1 MWACCKTG
9 TDLPARPTYASQ
21 SLMYWS
27 RDWLHCQAVVSSSL
41 VKTKLQCLHP
51 TFSTVAWQSLCCAD
65 AGKNDFTAGLEVIPD
80 LEVPCPSDDPAV
92 PDVLPPSPQPH
103 GLSGPRST
111 EGIAL
116 MLWVFL
122 VPWQP
127 CYLHLLGNG
136 YVHPHSRYAYIFLR
150 VDVVLATHTACSL
163 ILVLLRLSKI
173 RDFRPP
179 HYIMLPLSGPVL

>member
-27 RDWLHCQAVVSSSL
+27 RGWLHYKAVVCSSL
-41 VKTKLQCLHP
+41 AKTRLQCLHP
-51 TFSTVAWQSLCCAD
+51 TFSTVAWQNLRCAD
-65 AGKNDFTAGLEVIPD
+65 AVNNGFTAGLEVIPD

-116 MLWVFL
+116 ILWVFL
-122 VPWQP
+122 VPWLL

-136 YVHPHSRYAYIFLR
+136 YVHPHSRRYASIFLC

-163 ILVLLRLSKI
+163 ILALRLIKL

-179 HYIMLPLSGPVL
+179 HYIMLP